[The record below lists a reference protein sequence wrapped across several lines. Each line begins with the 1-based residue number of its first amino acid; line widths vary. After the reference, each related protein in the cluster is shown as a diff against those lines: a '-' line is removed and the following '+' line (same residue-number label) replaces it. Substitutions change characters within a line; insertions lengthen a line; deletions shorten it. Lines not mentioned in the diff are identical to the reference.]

1 MYVTIGILLVI
12 VGAVLIWFHIPYSPI
27 KKSFFNDI
35 EAPPKEIINQPELQ
49 VYVED
54 FGNRTGDICFVAEA
68 DKSVVNLG
76 FRSLMRTKRNISW
89 FVS

>member
-1 MYVTIGILLVI
+1 MDYIIRKLKLEEGKVLDTFLYEAIFIPE
-12 VGAVLIWFHIPYSPI
+12 GA
-27 KKSFFNDI
+27 
-35 EAPPKEIINQPELQ
+35 EAPSKDIINQPELQ

-76 FRSLMRTKRNISW
+76 FRSLMRTKRNTSW
-89 FVS
+89 FVSY